1 MFDLENVKIGIIGLG
16 YVGLPLAVEFSKK
29 YPVFGFD
36 TNPIRI
42 SSLKGGI
49 DKSFEIDSDELVGLT
64 SLNFTSDPSDL
75 KKCNVYIVAVPTPIT
90 INKQPDLKP
99 LIDASSM
106 IGSIIKVGD
115 TVIYESTVYPGAT
128 EDECVPV
135 VESMSGLKLNKDFFV
150 GYSPERINPGDRDK
164 KVSQILKVT
173 SGSSEE
179 SANFIDMLY
188 KSIIVAGTHK
198 APSIKIAESAKIIEN
213 VQRDVNIALINE
225 LFQIFT
231 KMDID
236 TNSVI
241 EAASTKWN
249 FMKLTPGL
257 VGGHCISVDPY
268 YLLHKSEKKGFIPDL
283 MRTGREINDSMPDF
297 LVKNFLTEL
306 VNNKINPVD
315 LEVALIGFTFKE
327 NCPDIRNTK
336 SYDVYNGLIRLGFKV
351 RIYDYVADKQEV
363 KDLYDLNIEDTL
375 EIQEKVIFLA
385 VGHEEYKD
393 AIQPKNF
400 IYVYDFKG
408 ILKSEI

>member
-16 YVGLPLAVEFSKK
+16 YVGLPLAVEFSQK

-36 TNPIRI
+36 TNPFRI

-315 LEVALIGFTFKE
+315 LEVALVGFTFKE

-363 KDLYDLNIEDTL
+363 KDLYDLNIEDNL
-375 EIQEKVIFLA
+375 EIKEKVIFLA
-385 VGHEEYKD
+385 VGHEKYKD

-408 ILKSEI
+408 ILKLEI